1 MEIDTNP
8 DFGHSPERT
17 QQTASVIDDLLKV
30 LVYAAG
36 PERSAEGLGFPATVY
51 TTLGSLWYGF
61 DKLPELTG
69 RLDKV
74 FEHWQAEG
82 ALRRSDRSADP
93 AESVAAF
100 HDAMGQATA
109 AAHMLSGA
117 LKAAQRA
124 ISDVSFT
131 PEAAA
136 AFDDA
141 DEDDRW

>member
-1 MEIDTNP
+1 MEIDLNP

-17 QQTASVIDDLLKV
+17 QQTASTIDDLLKV

-36 PERSAEGLGFPATVY
+36 PERSREALGYPATVY
-51 TTLGSLWYGF
+51 TTLGLLWYGF
-61 DKLPELTG
+61 DKVPELNN

-74 FEHWQAEG
+74 LELWLAEG
-82 ALRRSDRSADP
+82 KLRRSDRVSDP

-109 AAHMLSGA
+109 AAHMLSSA
-117 LKAAQRA
+117 LKAAQSA

-131 PEAAA
+131 PAASA
-136 AFDDA
+136 EFDD
-141 DEDDRW
+141 EDGGQE